1 MLTEVLAALA
11 STGGTALVTDS
22 WEEIKG
28 RFARLLGRGDAEE
41 TQAAAARLED
51 SRAVL
56 ARASGPALVRAQAL
70 QQIAWQTRLAD
81 LLEQDPGAENE
92 LRALVTEI
100 PATRSTGQVEQH
112 AAACGHAQQAVQ
124 GHGVQNVTFGGH
136 HGLGTSSR

>member
-41 TQAAAARLED
+41 TQAAAARLEE

-100 PATRSTGQVEQH
+100 PATRSTGQVE
-112 AAACGHAQQAVQ
+112 
-124 GHGVQNVTFGGH
+124 
-136 HGLGTSSR
+136 